1 MSRAL
6 SGFGEAY
13 RRAAYRTNT
22 SGSPCPFKRFPYL
35 MSVNASSLDERLSRA
50 LDVLQKH
57 GRLGLGVARVR
68 FRCTVRCSSWR
79 LEPAHEPEPEPEP
92 ERTTARWPA
101 RRAASR
107 TTTCSRRPTSFGMG
121 GARPS
126 STPRR
131 ARPAPHLAT
140 TVPLAP
146 TLTPSPSPS
155 QAGRQPP
162 VTRVLRLES
171 LRADFARFC
180 TRRASQGPSHGPGGR
195 VRATSW
201 AGGRVRATSCAIGAH
216 DAPHGPAGSGKVVSL
231 NSDAASARLNI
242 HTRNPDR
249 PFTLKVAWL
258 VHHNRRRA

>member
-6 SGFGEAY
+6 SSFGEAY

-35 MSVNASSLDERLSRA
+35 LSVNASSLDERLSRA

-68 FRCTVRCSSWR
+68 IRCRVRCSSLR

-92 ERTTARWPA
+92 EPAHAAARWPA

-131 ARPAPHLAT
+131 ARHAPHLAAT
-140 TVPLAP
+140 LPLAP

-155 QAGRQPP
+155 QAGRPPP

-180 TRRASQGPSHGPGGR
+180 TRRASHGPDRKAHHQAHHMARGVGVGPAR
-195 VRATSW
+195 VRSAPTTRRMAPLAPAKECASIVTRPRQDLTSKL
-201 AGGRVRATSCAIGAH
+201 GILI
-216 DAPHGPAGSGKVVSL
+216 D
-231 NSDAASARLNI
+231 RL
-242 HTRNPDR
+242 RSR
-249 PFTLKVAWL
+249 LL
-258 VHHNRRRA
+258 G

>member
-35 MSVNASSLDERLSRA
+35 LSVNASSLDERLSRA

-68 FRCTVRCSSWR
+68 FRCRVRCSSWR

-131 ARPAPHLAT
+131 ARPPPFSAQKQ
-140 TVPLAP
+140 
-146 TLTPSPSPS
+146 PS
-155 QAGRQPP
+155 
-162 VTRVLRLES
+162 
-171 LRADFARFC
+171 
-180 TRRASQGPSHGPGGR
+180 
-195 VRATSW
+195 
-201 AGGRVRATSCAIGAH
+201 
-216 DAPHGPAGSGKVVSL
+216 
-231 NSDAASARLNI
+231 
-242 HTRNPDR
+242 
-249 PFTLKVAWL
+249 
-258 VHHNRRRA
+258 

>member
-35 MSVNASSLDERLSRA
+35 LSVNASSLDERLSRA

-68 FRCTVRCSSWR
+68 IRCRVRCSSLR

-131 ARPAPHLAT
+131 ARHAPHLAT

-155 QAGRQPP
+155 QAGRPPP

-180 TRRASQGPSHGPGGR
+180 TRRASQGPDRKAHHQAHHMARGVGLGPPR
-195 VRATSW
+195 VRS
-201 AGGRVRATSCAIGAH
+201 
-216 DAPHGPAGSGKVVSL
+216 APTTRRMAPLAPVKQC
-231 NSDAASARLNI
+231 ASARLNI
-242 HTRNPDR
+242 HTRNQLIDR
-249 PFTLKVAWL
+249 LRSRL
-258 VHHNRRRA
+258 LG

>member
-13 RRAAYRTNT
+13 RRAAFRTNT

-68 FRCTVRCSSWR
+68 IRCRVRCSSSR

-92 ERTTARWPA
+92 EHTTARWPA

-131 ARPAPHLAT
+131 ARHAPHLAT
-140 TVPLAP
+140 TLPLAL
-146 TLTPSPSPS
+146 TLTPSSSPS
-155 QAGRQPP
+155 QAGRPP
-162 VTRVLRLES
+162 AVTRVLRLES
-171 LRADFARFC
+171 LREDFARFC
-180 TRRASQGPSHGPGGR
+180 TRRASQGPSQGPDHK
-195 VRATSW
+195 
-201 AGGRVRATSCAIGAH
+201 AH
-216 DAPHGPAGSGKVVSL
+216 RKARGLGSGPARARSAPTTRRMAPL
-231 NSDAASARLNI
+231 AAAKQCASIVTRPRQDLTSTLGILIDRL
-242 HTRNPDR
+242 RSR
-249 PFTLKVAWL
+249 LL
-258 VHHNRRRA
+258 G